1 MITEVNTLWDKNTVE
16 KLSSLNETQ
25 TPPHKKYKILLI
37 GDSCTDVYV
46 KGDVERLSPEA
57 PVPVL
62 SNITQTEKQGMAAN
76 VKANFLALGCT
87 VDFITNC
94 PEQITKTRYIDR
106 RSNTQLLRVD
116 KDANLKQYQL
126 DKKDL
131 NNYDAIVISDYHK
144 GFVSYKLI
152 EQIRDQFNGPV
163 FLDTKKTHLAK
174 FRDIYVKINE
184 QEFDRR
190 DSINNMLVVTLGERG
205 AMYKTPDTETYF
217 TAEPVEVTDVTGA
230 GDTFLTG
237 LTYLY
242 LETRSIE
249 SAIEFANRASSI
261 TVQHLGVYAPSLEE
275 LK

>member
-1 MITEVNTLWDKNTVE
+1 
-16 KLSSLNETQ
+16 
-25 TPPHKKYKILLI
+25 
-37 GDSCTDVYV
+37 VYV

-76 VKANFLALGCT
+76 VKANFSALGCA

-116 KDANLKQYQL
+116 KDANLDGYQL
-126 DKKDL
+126 DKQGL
-131 NNYDAIVISDYHK
+131 NNYSAVVISDYNK

-152 EQIRDQFNGPV
+152 EQIREQYNGPV
-163 FLDTKKTHLAK
+163 FLDTKKTDLVK
-174 FRDIYVKINE
+174 FQDIYVKINE
-184 QEFDRR
+184 LEFNKR

-230 GDTFLTG
+230 GDTFLAA

-242 LETRSIE
+242 LETGSIE
-249 SAIEFANRASSI
+249 HAIEFANRASSI
-261 TVQHLGVYAPSLEE
+261 TVQHLGVYAPTPEE
-275 LK
+275 LQ